1 MVKTRVSYSGNLK
14 LGDGGAGYY
23 AAQRLATSMLGGTI
37 DWLNARN
44 KSSLDLPDGNIGYD
58 RVVTRA
64 AMKTSKEE
72 S

>member
-1 MVKTRVSYSGNLK
+1 VVKTRVAYIRNSES
-14 LGDGGAGYY
+14 GDGGAGYY

-37 DWLNARN
+37 DWLNAR
-44 KSSLDLPDGNIGYD
+44 KSSLDLPDGSIGYD

-64 AMKTSKEE
+64 AMTTSKEE